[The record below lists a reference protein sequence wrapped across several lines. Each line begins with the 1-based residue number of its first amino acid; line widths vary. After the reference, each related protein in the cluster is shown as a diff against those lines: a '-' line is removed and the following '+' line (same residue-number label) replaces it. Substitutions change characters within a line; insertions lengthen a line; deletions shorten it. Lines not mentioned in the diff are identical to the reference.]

1 MANVADKVKQI
12 RQAIYG
18 RDVRES
24 IASGIEAI
32 NAEVEN
38 TTSRQNVIDGNED
51 QRKINE
57 ETRINN
63 ENNRRT
69 EENIRIQ
76 NENTR
81 IQNEKDR
88 QKAFNDSQELMRNE
102 NEKNQNDM
110 KTIFQS
116 NEASRK
122 VDHATRQQEMLK
134 DHQENQ
140 KKMKDEFVLN
150 ENTRQNTFDSREEE
164 RERWYTEFRNWYNEQ
179 ANKGRFPINL
189 DGGYFG
195 EDDSSDKIYDGCNFG
210 DS

>member
-51 QRKINE
+51 QRKRNE
-57 ETRINN
+57 EDRINN

-69 EENIRIQ
+69 AENIRIQ

-88 QKAFNDSQELMRNE
+88 KKAFNDSQELMRKQ

-110 KTIFQS
+110 KTIFQN
-116 NEASRK
+116 NETNRQ
-122 VDHATRQQEMLK
+122 VDHDTRQQEMLK
-134 DHQENQ
+134 DHKENQ

-150 ENTRQNTFDSREEE
+150 ENTRQNTFDSREQE
-164 RERWYTEFRNWYNEQ
+164 REQWYTEFRNWYNEQ
-179 ANKGRFPINL
+179 AIKGRLPVNL

-195 EDDSSDKIYDGCNFG
+195 EDDSSDNIYDSCNFG
-210 DS
+210 D